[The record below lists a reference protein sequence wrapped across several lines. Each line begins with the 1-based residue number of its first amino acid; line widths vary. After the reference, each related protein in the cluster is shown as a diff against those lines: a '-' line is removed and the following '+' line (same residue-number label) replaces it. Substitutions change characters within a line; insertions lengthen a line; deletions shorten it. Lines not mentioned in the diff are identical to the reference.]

1 MNCERLFYLGAGIMA
16 GGVVLA
22 IISAICFW
30 ISRRKVQLQ
39 LDKEYGNPQDYN
51 IKDKGNE

>member
-1 MNCERLFYLGAGIMA
+1 MNCEEVFYLGIGIMA

>member
-1 MNCERLFYLGAGIMA
+1 MA
-16 GGVVLA
+16 GGVVFA
-22 IISAICFW
+22 IISAIWFW